1 MSSRKSKPAKML
13 EVEGK
18 LLKTLTWTLYDI
30 TMENFGLLAVEDLQ
44 KSQTSNIFES
54 SSLLIYFCFLQGLVG
69 FHWQYIEVRS
79 KLKRIISSDWWSWC
93 QLWYCFRSVMYPNFW
108 RLIFSFHLEV
118 RGNWWMVILVSRV
131 QTKIQTSNSTIL
143 RDKKKLAS
151 VWRVVNEKKFATPSV
166 ISPVRPIILCRLS
179 FIL

>member
-18 LLKTLTWTLYDI
+18 LLKTLTWTPYDI
-30 TMENFGLLAVEDLQ
+30 ENFGLLAVEDLQ

-54 SSLLIYFCFLQGLVG
+54 SSLLIYFCFLQELVG

-93 QLWYCFRSVMYPNFW
+93 QLWYCFRSVMYPYFW
-108 RLIFSFHLEV
+108 RLIFHSIWRSGET
-118 RGNWWMVILVSRV
+118 GEWWSLYQGCRRRFKLQIQRFWG
-131 QTKIQTSNSTIL
+131 TKKNL
-143 RDKKKLAS
+143 LPCG
-151 VWRVVNEKKFATPSV
+151 V
-166 ISPVRPIILCRLS
+166 
-179 FIL
+179 